1 MGRLARTSGLAA
13 ALVGAVAAGW
23 WSRGRLTGPPAT
35 APMAVVAV
43 DQSPAPAGRTPPV
56 AAPSTP
62 QGPPAPEPASGERAL
77 VALGEAEPLDHAAPG
92 EPLNPG
98 RRPESAAMPMA
109 SIERAGV
116 LPVLARGAPLAVEV
130 ISLDGGDEAPGL
142 TLSGLWQSVDWQTAW
157 ILTGGNLPRIGGLP
171 VLDVQVQRAADDAR
185 PLVIVSQQH
194 PSGRVVRTI
203 EGPVERVAALVEG
216 DGRRRFNASA
226 VSFTPPDYLADEA
239 GNTRRSLRILTVTG
253 VLPPDTLNALAQH
266 IGMPQ

>member
-1 MGRLARTSGLAA
+1 M
-13 ALVGAVAAGW
+13 
-23 WSRGRLTGPPAT
+23 
-35 APMAVVAV
+35 
-43 DQSPAPAGRTPPV
+43 DQSPAPASGTTPV
-56 AAPSTP
+56 AAPTP
-62 QGPPAPEPASGERAL
+62 PQAPPAPEGPPGERAL
-77 VALGEAEPLDHAAPG
+77 VALGEAEPLGDTGPRDPPSA
-92 EPLNPG
+92 G
-98 RRPESAAMPMA
+98 RRPEPAAMPTA
-109 SIERAGV
+109 SVERPGV
-116 LPVLARGAPLAVEV
+116 LPVLARAAPLAVEV
-130 ISLDGGDEAPGL
+130 ISLDAGDETPGL

-194 PSGRVVRTI
+194 PSGHVVRTI

-253 VLPPDTLNALAQH
+253 VLPPDTLNALAQN
-266 IGMPQ
+266 IGMRE